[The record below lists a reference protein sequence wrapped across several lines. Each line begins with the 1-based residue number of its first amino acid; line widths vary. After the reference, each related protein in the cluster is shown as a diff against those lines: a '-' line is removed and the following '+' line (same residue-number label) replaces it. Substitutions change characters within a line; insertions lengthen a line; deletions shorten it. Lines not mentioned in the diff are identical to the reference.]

1 MPFRPKNSK
10 YYHYDFQIRGRRFY
24 GSCGTEDFEEAKAV
38 ESQARVEAKS
48 APQTVGKFTLSEA
61 LGTYWTDI
69 CEKQSSA
76 RTAESQAKKILE
88 IIPGS
93 TRIDRLTNQDIMRF
107 VRTRRAEVSN
117 ATVNRHL
124 QFLARALR
132 HMENFYGAN
141 PADLQFKAATTKEPK
156 ERIREL
162 TYGEQDRLFKY
173 LRSDLQPLVKFALMT
188 GARQATMLGL
198 CWSDIKHEKS
208 RIDFRLKGGGE
219 LKFPMNGE
227 IRALLSVLPKSMQV
241 EHRRFVFTYL
251 TDDERNPER
260 RRIRQ
265 NSHLFDDFRAALEKA
280 EIEDFRFHDLR
291 HTFATRMLRATGNLK
306 LVSRLLGHT
315 SIETTMRYAH
325 VLDTDLADAMND
337 FSMFQI
343 AESRSFS
350 RSSQ

>member
-1 MPFRPKNSK
+1 M
-10 YYHYDFQIRGRRFY
+10 RGRRFY
-24 GSCGTEDFEEAKAV
+24 GSCGTKDFEEAKAV

-48 APQTVGKFTLSEA
+48 APQAHGKFTLSEA

-69 CEKQSSA
+69 CEQQSSA

-88 IIPGS
+88 VIPGS
-93 TRIDRLTNQDIMRF
+93 TRIDRLSNQDVMRF

-132 HMENFYGAN
+132 HMENFYGATISELN
-141 PADLQFKAATTKEPK
+141 FKAAASKEPK

-162 TYGEQDRLFKY
+162 TYDEQNRLFSY
-173 LRSDLQPLVKFALMT
+173 LREDLHPLVKFALMT
-188 GARQATMLGL
+188 GARQATILGL
-198 CWSDIKHEKS
+198 CWNDIKHEKN

-227 IRALLSVLPKSMQV
+227 IRALISALPKSSQI
-241 EHRRFVFTYL
+241 EHRKYVFTYL
-251 TDDERNPER
+251 TDDKENPER

-265 NSHLFDDFRAALEKA
+265 NSHLFVDFRDALRKA

-291 HTFATRMLRATGNLK
+291 HTFATRMLRSTGNLK

-325 VLDTDLADAMND
+325 VLDADLADAMDD
-337 FSMFQI
+337 FSMFQN
-343 AESRSFS
+343 AESRNFS
-350 RSSQ
+350 RSL